1 MIWVLV
7 CALVSL
13 GVAEELD
20 ILYPDLEHSRTIY
33 VTGKTARVSLFNLLH
48 VSTLTS
54 VGVPVTCGDR
64 GIPVTAWRNYAI
76 SDVTVTIET

>member
-33 VTGKTARVSLFNLLH
+33 VTGKTRGLAF
-48 VSTLTS
+48 LTFCTR
-54 VGVPVTCGDR
+54 PL
-64 GIPVTAWRNYAI
+64 
-76 SDVTVTIET
+76 